1 MKKIKYLN
9 GEIAMQ
15 ELNKEQSN
23 KPFLQKTKDD
33 LIEIIVREESR
44 I

>member
-1 MKKIKYLN
+1 
-9 GEIAMQ
+9 MQ

-23 KPFLQKTKDD
+23 KPFLQKMKDD
-33 LIEIIVREESR
+33 LIKMVVREESR